1 MPDNVAIWRQKME
14 VGMRKWWSWGLWLLL
29 LLSLINVGEVQAQK
43 SFYWQRLDVEITVN
57 EDGTFWVE
65 ETHVLNFSGGTFTS
79 GYRNIDLSR
88 VGEITDVSVEE
99 GGRTYERSQSESPYT
114 FRTTY
119 EEGDLYIYWYFPPT
133 EGSATYTLR
142 YLVRDTIRYYEEG
155 DQLWWKA
162 VPSDLDARVQ
172 ESRVTVSLPV
182 EAERAE
188 AYGIDAEVRGGDTA
202 TVTFEALEPVNP
214 GEEFEVRVQFPSGVV
229 AGEAPPWQQRE
240 DFQEQYGDVIT
251 LVTIFGSLFLLVLGV
266 AALIFLWYVKGR
278 DPQLEIPADILPQ
291 PPSADPPGVVGTLVD
306 EKADME
312 DIVATLVD
320 LARRGYLIFEEAQ
333 TKGIFG
339 TINREFTF
347 RRTDKPQEELQ
358 PYERAIIDGVLG
370 GRESRRLDDLRE
382 KFYKKVPGIQKQLYE
397 TLVERGYFP
406 ASPSSVRTRYSLL
419 GGLILVGGILLS
431 VAFACLLSSW
441 ASGAAFCPGAA
452 IALLG
457 VLMLV
462 LAQFMPH
469 KTQEG
474 KELALKWKAF
484 KRYLED
490 LERYADLQ
498 EATELFEKYLP
509 YAIAFGMESTWV
521 NKFTRLPSDVFV
533 PLPTW
538 YRPYYAPGRG
548 AGRGSMAPG
557 GGGRSGGGL
566 PSLNEASEGLS
577 GGLQSMSDGLISMLN
592 TASSTFSS
600 TPSSSSSGGGGWSGG
615 GGGGGG
621 GSGGGGGGFG

>member
-1 MPDNVAIWRQKME
+1 MQKWR
-14 VGMRKWWSWGLWLLL
+14 SWGLCLLL
-29 LLSLINVGEVQAQK
+29 LLSMLHVGEVHAQK

-65 ETHVLNFSGGTFTS
+65 ETHVLNFSGGTFTF
-79 GYRNIDLSR
+79 GYRNIDLR
-88 VGEITDVSVEE
+88 RIGDITNVSVEAE
-99 GGRTYERSQSESPYT
+99 GRSYERSQSEAPYT
-114 FRTTY
+114 FRTTI
-119 EEGDLYIYWYFPPT
+119 EDGDLYIYWYFPPT
-133 EGSATYTLR
+133 EGRATYTLR
-142 YLVRDTIRYYEEG
+142 YLVRDTVRYYEEG

-172 ESRVTVSLPV
+172 ESRVTVNLPV

-188 AYGIDAEVRGGDTA
+188 AYGIDAEVRGAATA
-202 TVTFEALEPVNP
+202 MVTFEALEPVNP

-229 AGEAPPWQQRE
+229 AGEAAPWQQRE
-240 DFQEQYGDVIT
+240 DFQDQYGDAIT
-251 LVTIFGSLFLLVLGV
+251 LLTLFGSLFLLVLG
-266 AALIFLWYVKGR
+266 AAGLIFLWYVKGR

-291 PPSADPPGVVGTLVD
+291 PPSADPPGVVGALVD
-306 EKADME
+306 EKVDME

-320 LARRGYLIFEEAQ
+320 LARRGYLIFEEEQ
-333 TKGIFG
+333 KKGIFN
-339 TINREFTF
+339 TTNREFTF
-347 RRTDKPQEELQ
+347 RRTEKSRTDLE
-358 PYERAIIDGVLG
+358 PYEGQLIDAVLG

-382 KFYKKVPGIQKQLYE
+382 KFYKKVPGIKKRLYE

-406 ASPSSVRTRYSLL
+406 ASPNSVRGRYSAL
-419 GGLILVGGILLS
+419 GGLILVVGILLS
-431 VAFACLLSSW
+431 VALSCLLSSW
-441 ASGAAFCPGAA
+441 VEGAAFCPGGA
-452 IALLG
+452 IGLLG

-469 KTQEG
+469 KTREG

-490 LERYADLQ
+490 LERYTDLQ
-498 EATELFEKYLP
+498 QATELFEKYLP
-509 YAIAFGMESTWV
+509 YAIAFGMERSWV
-521 NKFTRLPSDVFV
+521 NKFTRLPTDTFV

-538 YRPYYAPGRG
+538 YRPYYAPGRST
-548 AGRGSMAPG
+548 GRGSMAPG
-557 GGGRSGGGL
+557 GSGRSGGGL

-592 TASSTFSS
+592 TTSSTFSS
-600 TPSSSSSGGGGWSGG
+600 TPSSSGSGGGGWSGG